1 MYNRMSKR
9 SVEIACLIAIP
20 IFATHLPAQSVDDAK
35 PSSVSTGA
43 PDKGDPG
50 VKVGF
55 FSDEVVQD
63 SELEGIPEDLF
74 FDRYVPIMELA
85 EAWETTDSGKL
96 ADLAIQAEEGKRI
109 LLRERRGISNATLW
123 SMAIRAAEVQGN
135 TDVMTR
141 LASAA
146 DRYALKAESDR
157 LQTALKLAG
166 ESRAVEVVAINP
178 ATVSVEDFTLLQDY
192 SKSIDKAALRGDTR
206 YLQDVKY
213 NSDRL
218 FPNAEHR
225 KVIEGLL
232 NGPLSHPAETS
243 PDWKSVI
250 ALDTLL
256 ADSRGWGIKIPTPH
270 IPTPNIPDPTK
281 AIREAAERAAAS
293 AKAEAKRAA
302 EYAQQRADAA
312 RRAAQAEA
320 DRLSATLK
328 DVARDNI
335 SITAEWQ
342 YEAWVPDPYRLI
354 NFAIREMYYDASANR
369 LTFQVIGRIPIRSQG
384 SAKIP
389 GRISSSLQVDLD
401 VDYGADV
408 IVDFSSQSAQI
419 TAQPQ
424 ITNFSA
430 QLSNVRFNADLANW
444 FRGKIQDSL
453 NRKVQSENPRVQRF
467 ISEAISRL
475 NLTYDGQAQ
484 LRSIAERIRQQ
495 LPAARSGTI
504 GVGTE
509 SLDALLGTWQ
519 TDGRSVTFDRGL
531 ATIRTERGSAQFS
544 YSFDPTTGMMV
555 GVDTNGA
562 RTETYI
568 RWLAPNSIEWKSP
581 TGQRHYVKA
590 SDPSIAMPT
599 VPTRIDLRYLGAAF
613 GGAIEEYLKEQFAN
627 YRPSDSGSG
636 TWHPYDN

>member
-1 MYNRMSKR
+1 MQSMLSIFPT
-9 SVEIACLIAIP
+9 IATILGALC
-20 IFATHLPAQSVDDAK
+20 FCTVDLPAQSLDDAK

-293 AKAEAKRAA
+293 AKAEARRAA

-312 RRAAQAEA
+312 RRAAQAESERA
-320 DRLSATLK
+320 AE
-328 DVARDNI
+328 VARNAAERARAEAQNAGNQVSEGAKHVLSEAEKATQELIDNVRR
-335 SITAEWQ
+335 W
-342 YEAWVPDPYRLI
+342 WL
-354 NFAIREMYYDASANR
+354 
-369 LTFQVIGRIPIRSQG
+369 PIVGKYIAYLDSQG
-384 SAKIP
+384 DGRYKSLSPQLKNALARQYPGVSLDSVRYATNIDTVHGQGITVGDKIFFP
-389 GRISSSLQVDLD
+389 SNINPEG
-401 VDYGADV
+401 
-408 IVDFSSQSAQI
+408 DFSDLHWLLHELEHVGQYRAHGGVEPFLI
-419 TAQPQ
+419 KYLVNGGIKMA
-424 ITNFSA
+424 
-430 QLSNVRFNADLANW
+430 SNGSFNVH
-444 FRGKIQDSL
+444 DSIGL
-453 NRKVQSENPRVQRF
+453 EEDAENK
-467 ISEAISRL
+467 
-475 NLTYDGQAQ
+475 
-484 LRSIAERIRQQ
+484 AERIANDVWGKLNGASLVNRTEG
-495 LPAARSGTI
+495 AREFLS
-504 GVGTE
+504 
-509 SLDALLGTWQ
+509 GTWQ
-519 TDGRSVTFDRGL
+519 TDGRTATFANGIC
-531 ATIRTERGSAQFS
+531 TIQTSSGNASFR
-544 YSFDPTTGMMV
+544 YSFDASSGNLIGTDGNGVTTTTRVNRVSENSFEWISPSGRRNYV
-555 GVDTNGA
+555 
-562 RTETYI
+562 RI
-568 RWLAPNSIEWKSP
+568 R
-581 TGQRHYVKA
+581 
-590 SDPSIAMPT
+590 
-599 VPTRIDLRYLGAAF
+599 
-613 GGAIEEYLKEQFAN
+613 
-627 YRPSDSGSG
+627 
-636 TWHPYDN
+636 